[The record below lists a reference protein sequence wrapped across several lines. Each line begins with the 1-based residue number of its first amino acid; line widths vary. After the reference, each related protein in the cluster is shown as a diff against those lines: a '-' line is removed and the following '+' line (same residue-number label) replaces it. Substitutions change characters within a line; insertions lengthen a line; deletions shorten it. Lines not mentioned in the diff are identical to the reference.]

1 MVVLHREELNYF
13 AGWHGVSDAAINGAN
28 VFIA

>member
-1 MVVLHREELNYF
+1 MVVLHRDEHNYF
-13 AGWHGVSDAAINGAN
+13 AGWHGVSDAAINGAV